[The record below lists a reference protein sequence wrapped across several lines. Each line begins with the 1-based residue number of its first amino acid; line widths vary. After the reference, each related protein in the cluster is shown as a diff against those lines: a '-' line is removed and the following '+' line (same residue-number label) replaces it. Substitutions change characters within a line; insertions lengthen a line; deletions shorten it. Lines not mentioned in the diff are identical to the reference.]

1 MISTSPIPHMCLP
14 IRRGMKLLPGSLTM
28 LSLIAGLCASPP
40 NMAATAQEICSVDV
54 TPADDLWRCN
64 APAAVAGVTTVFW
77 APLSCPTDMEAS
89 IPMTNSQNISITN
102 IRFVVFNTKPN
113 VILSATGTTNSE
125 VLVGSPN
132 ASEDLQ
138 GSGGKNTY
146 VVGGQSSYLLGRGDR
161 AFIYSTSGEMD
172 WVGLSSSA
180 AEFIHISGS
189 LQGNPGNIALASMAG
204 LQPVRGSGELGS
216 IVPPLTTCLTLKLLS
231 SGLEGL
237 IAQPT
242 TTTPKHPCP
251 ECLPAKQRVRMGL
264 AGAPTLQGFPL
275 AHANTQTE
283 EPRIFLPAN
292 EYRFHGRLL
301 SRQRPISTL
310 VAPASIKIDPIKVV
324 SSAELAD
331 QISRAD
337 GLSQLRSNSPLVYFP
352 STGLLVFSKNDSP
365 LGSRRNPGQV
375 IARLLQRDGTPS
387 RAPVQE
393 GKVFQASF
401 VTFTPVR
408 IPR

>member
-113 VILSATGTTNSE
+113 VILSATGTTNNE

-132 ASEDLQ
+132 ASDDLQ

-146 VVGGQSSYLLGRGDR
+146 VVGGQSSYLLGRGDK

-189 LQGNPGNIALASMAG
+189 LQGNPGNISLASMAG
-204 LQPVRGSGELGS
+204 LQPVRGSNEISGTR
-216 IVPPLTTCLTLKLLS
+216 TTCFTAKLLS

-251 ECLPAKQRVRMGL
+251 ECLPANQRVRKGL

-275 AHANTQTE
+275 APANMLKE
-283 EPRIFLPAN
+283 ERKIFLPAQD
-292 EYRFHGRLL
+292 YLFQGSSL
-301 SRQRPISTL
+301 SRQTSIRIL
-310 VAPASIKIDPIKVV
+310 VASSPTTVAPSKLV
-324 SSAELAD
+324 SKAELD
-331 QISRAD
+331 REIRRSD
-337 GLSQLRSNSPLVYFP
+337 GLTRLRSNAPLVYFP
-352 STGLLVFSKNDSP
+352 GTGLLVFSKNNSP
-365 LGSRRNPGQV
+365 LGSRSNPGRV

-387 RAPVQE
+387 KAPVQVGE
-393 GKVFQASF
+393 VFDASF

>member
-1 MISTSPIPHMCLP
+1 
-14 IRRGMKLLPGSLTM
+14 
-28 LSLIAGLCASPP
+28 
-40 NMAATAQEICSVDV
+40 
-54 TPADDLWRCN
+54 
-64 APAAVAGVTTVFW
+64 
-77 APLSCPTDMEAS
+77 MEAS

-132 ASEDLQ
+132 ASDDLQ

-251 ECLPAKQRVRMGL
+251 ECLPANQRVRMGL

-275 AHANTQTE
+275 APANMLE
-283 EPRIFLPAN
+283 EERKIFLPAQD
-292 EYRFHGRLL
+292 YLFKGSSL
-301 SRQRPISTL
+301 SRQTSIQIL
-310 VAPASIKIDPIKVV
+310 VAPNPTTVAPSKLV
-324 SSAELAD
+324 SKAELD
-331 QISRAD
+331 REIRRSD
-337 GLSQLRSNSPLVYFP
+337 GLTRLRSNAPLVYFP
-352 STGLLVFSKNDSP
+352 GTGLLVFSNNDSP
-365 LGSRRNPGQV
+365 LGSRRNPGRV
-375 IARLLQRDGTPS
+375 IARLLQRNGTPS
-387 RAPVQE
+387 KAPVQE
-393 GKVFQASF
+393 GEVFQASF
-401 VTFTPVR
+401 VAFTPVR

>member
-1 MISTSPIPHMCLP
+1 M
-14 IRRGMKLLPGSLTM
+14 
-28 LSLIAGLCASPP
+28 
-40 NMAATAQEICSVDV
+40 
-54 TPADDLWRCN
+54 
-64 APAAVAGVTTVFW
+64 
-77 APLSCPTDMEAS
+77 
-89 IPMTNSQNISITN
+89 
-102 IRFVVFNTKPN
+102 
-113 VILSATGTTNSE
+113 
-125 VLVGSPN
+125 GSPN
-132 ASEDLQ
+132 ASDDLQ

-204 LQPVRGSGELGS
+204 LQPVRGSNEISGTR
-216 IVPPLTTCLTLKLLS
+216 TTCLTLKLLS

-251 ECLPAKQRVRMGL
+251 ECLPANQRVRKGL

-275 AHANTQTE
+275 APANMLE
-283 EPRIFLPAN
+283 EERKIFLPAQD
-292 EYRFHGRLL
+292 YLFQGRSL
-301 SRQRPISTL
+301 SRQTSIPIL
-310 VAPASIKIDPIKVV
+310 VASSPTTVAPSKLV
-324 SSAELAD
+324 SNAELD
-331 QISRAD
+331 REIRRSD
-337 GLSQLRSNSPLVYFP
+337 GLTRVRSNAPLVYFP
-352 STGLLVFSKNDSP
+352 STGLLVFSKNNSP
-365 LGSRRNPGQV
+365 LGSRSNPGRV

-387 RAPVQE
+387 KAPVQVGE
-393 GKVFQASF
+393 VFEASF

>member
-1 MISTSPIPHMCLP
+1 MISLFPVPRLLVP
-14 IRRGMKLLPGSLTM
+14 IRRAMKQLPASLAVLGLMTG
-28 LSLIAGLCASPP
+28 LSISHPS
-40 NMAATAQEICSVDV
+40 MAATEDEICSVD
-54 TPADDLWRCN
+54 TRPEDSRWSCN
-64 APAAVAGVTTVFW
+64 APPAAEGVRTIFW
-77 APLSCPTDMEAS
+77 APKICPGYMEAK
-89 IPMTNSQNISITN
+89 IPATNSEGIAIAN
-102 IRFVVFNTKPN
+102 IRFVLYNTKPS
-113 VILSATGTTNSE
+113 VILSAIGTSNSD

-132 ASEDLQ
+132 ASDDLQ
-138 GSGGKNTY
+138 GSRGNNTY

-204 LQPVRGSGELGS
+204 LQPVRGSNEIS
-216 IVPPLTTCLTLKLLS
+216 DRTTCLTPKLLS

-242 TTTPKHPCP
+242 TTTPNHPCP

-275 AHANTQTE
+275 AHANTQKE

-301 SRQRPISTL
+301 SGQRSISTL
-310 VAPASIKIDPIKVV
+310 VAPASINIDPIKVV

-331 QISRAD
+331 QIRSAN
-337 GLSQLRSNSPLVYFP
+337 GLSQLRTGSPLVYFP
-352 STGLLVFSKNDSP
+352 STGLLVFSKNNSP
-365 LGSRRNPGQV
+365 LGSRSNPGRV
-375 IARLLQRDGTPS
+375 IARLLQRDGIPS
-387 RAPVQE
+387 KAPVQVGE
-393 GKVFQASF
+393 VFNASF
-401 VTFTPVR
+401 VTFTPVQ
-408 IPR
+408 IPF